1 MQLLI
6 HTQLFLTLM
15 DIKKYVKPYL
25 IGTALTTAIILP
37 FAAFAQTPTAAQLAQ
52 HPMFNRQNFQ
62 NGINDKNI
70 ESFKGRGGRMMGQGM
85 HRSGARGTV
94 SAISGTTLTITGPQN
109 EIYTV
114 DASAADI
121 SAIKIGD
128 QVGVQGQIK
137 TATLTATAVH
147 LIPTVPTTK

>member
-1 MQLLI
+1 
-6 HTQLFLTLM
+6 M
-15 DIKKYVKPYL
+15 DIKKHIKPYL

-85 HRSGARGTV
+85 HRQGTHGTV
-94 SAISGTTLTITGPQN
+94 SAINGTTLTVAGLQN

-114 DASAADI
+114 DASAVDI
-121 SAIKIGD
+121 STIKIGD
-128 QVGVQGQIK
+128 KVGVQGQIN
-137 TATLTATAVH
+137 TATIKASLVH
-147 LIPTVPTTK
+147 LMPAVTTTK